1 MLPDAFSV
9 MPRVLQACRAKF
21 EARNAEW
28 SISWSQIKRVL
39 GIRQNESVQWRSTG
53 YYSRGRAGRGGTT
66 TIEYVWV
73 GRKDDVVRMDE

>member
-1 MLPDAFSV
+1 VLPDAFSV
-9 MPRVLQACRAKF
+9 MPRVLQACRTMF

-28 SISWSQIKRVL
+28 SISWSQIKGVL

-66 TIEYVWV
+66 TIEYVWA
-73 GRKDDVVRMDE
+73 GRKDDVVQMDE